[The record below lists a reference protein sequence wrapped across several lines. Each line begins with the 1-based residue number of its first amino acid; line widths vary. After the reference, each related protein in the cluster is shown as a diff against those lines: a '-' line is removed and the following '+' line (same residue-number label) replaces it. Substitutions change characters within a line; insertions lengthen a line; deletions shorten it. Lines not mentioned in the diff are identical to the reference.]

1 MEMYSN
7 VLRFTSRYYRMKI
20 AKNMAPNTSLEGMS
34 PSSMMCLSIVFAL
47 SLHLFDDGRFLFVF
61 HSRFKVFPSLL
72 LSFLFETI
80 ESSLN

>member
-7 VLRFTSRYYRMKI
+7 VLRFTSRYYQMEI

-34 PSSMMCLSIVFAL
+34 PSSTMCLSIVFAL
-47 SLHLFDDGRFLFVF
+47 SLHLFDDGRFLLVF

-72 LSFLFETI
+72 L
-80 ESSLN
+80 